1 MEVGVLAAD
10 DVVTKEGL
18 SSHGKIFVHRVQKSG
33 FIRLFCANE
42 VLSFKTF
49 LRKNCTIN
57 VTTSSAEV

>member
-42 VLSFKTF
+42 VLH
-49 LRKNCTIN
+49 
-57 VTTSSAEV
+57 